1 MFYLELHNKG
11 CIIQFTEKIEMFF
24 LGMEDLVKENMVLE
38 EELNALESDSVRENK
53 HRSLILLENLVIT

>member
-1 MFYLELHNKG
+1 MIELG
-11 CIIQFTEKIEMFF
+11 IDRFVSMQ
-24 LGMEDLVKENMVLE
+24 ENMVLE